1 MADFPSSHCQCCAE
15 APPRAE
21 EPRLLEESD
30 LGHKGS
36 VWLRRYRGLGG
47 DRKVASS
54 IPDDAFKCR
63 GDPEQDVLTLTAP
76 DELAVAFAR
85 LTPPSGSE
93 CVYEC
98 VNARPVLQSVLSGR
112 W

>member
-21 EPRLLEESD
+21 EPRPLEESD

-36 VWLRRYRGLGG
+36 VWLRRYRGLAG

-54 IPDDAFKCR
+54 IPER
-63 GDPEQDVLTLTAP
+63 GDPEQDTLTLTAP

-85 LTPPSGSE
+85 LTPPSVSE